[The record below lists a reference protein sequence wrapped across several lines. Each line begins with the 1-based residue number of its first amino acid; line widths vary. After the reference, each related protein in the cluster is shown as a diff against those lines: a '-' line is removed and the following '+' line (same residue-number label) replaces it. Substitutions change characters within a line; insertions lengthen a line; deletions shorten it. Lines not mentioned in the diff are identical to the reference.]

1 VEYLTIQNNLRG
13 YFMKIA
19 IPVFHFHK
27 KGGIERHIWELV
39 SRWEKE
45 NEIHIFANRW
55 DENYFADIFHRHFK
69 EC

>member
-1 VEYLTIQNNLRG
+1 
-13 YFMKIA
+13 MKIA

-39 SRWEKE
+39 SQWEKE